1 MDSND
6 LPTRRLTAP
15 NWLVRLSKNF
25 IVRFILAVAFI
36 SVPLTGLNNLFHLF
50 PSGIWYDAL
59 WAKFIR
65 LAVSIMVMHGMYILY
80 VRIIERR
87 REREINPKYLVKEAL
102 IGAGVGVALIAVIH
116 VILALTGN
124 YHIAEYLGAEN
135 LIYFVYLA
143 LISGYTEE
151 LMFRGV
157 FFRIFEQG
165 LGSWIALI
173 ISSIIFGFM
182 HMVNPNATV
191 LSSVFISLE
200 AGLLMAGAYMLT
212 RRLWMS
218 MGIHFAWNFTLGGV
232 WGTPVSGLDHPGM
245 FRGVLTGPE
254 LITGG
259 SFGIEASIVTALIAT
274 GLGVVFI
281 YMAMQR
287 GHFIPVPWRRPGTSM
302 EAGETDTLATPDEL
316 GEGAVNGS
324 MESDVADDK
333 DKKTE
338 E

>member
-245 FRGVLTGPE
+245 FR
-254 LITGG
+254 
-259 SFGIEASIVTALIAT
+259 
-274 GLGVVFI
+274 
-281 YMAMQR
+281 
-287 GHFIPVPWRRPGTSM
+287 
-302 EAGETDTLATPDEL
+302 
-316 GEGAVNGS
+316 
-324 MESDVADDK
+324 ES
-333 DKKTE
+333 
-338 E
+338 